1 MQIDCRI
8 LFLRT
13 SSSEIEVCFF
23 FADRIGSTVEGDVL
37 AAAVSLC
44 QPCPFGNNRYKMLV
58 QKVYAQKNP
67 SKLSDLPHLL
77 EKYQGREHEL
87 YNQVCEKY
95 EVSLLRSHKISI
107 ALFDLSGFDIL
118 CGVVRML

>member
-1 MQIDCRI
+1 MLIGCRI
-8 LFLRT
+8 SFLTT
-13 SSSEIEVCFF
+13 SSSEIEGFF
-23 FADRIGSTVEGDVL
+23 FAVRIGLSVVGDVL
-37 AAAVSLC
+37 AAVVSLC
-44 QPCPFGNNRYKMLV
+44 QTSPFGNNRYKMLV

-95 EVSLLRSHKISI
+95 EVSLLGSHK
-107 ALFDLSGFDIL
+107 DID
-118 CGVVRML
+118 CIV